1 MQLSGKPLGLPRM
14 SDTLVEFAEPLLSE
28 LPQGAGAEEWGE
40 ALQIA
45 TMIWNGLVVD
55 FPKEKLVA
63 ELKEGLWPDA
73 EAEELVAELAQRKDT
88 RFPSDLRFIVDVWTH
103 EAGNR
108 VHVTALTALAR

>member
-1 MQLSGKPLGLPRM
+1 M
-14 SDTLVEFAEPLLSE
+14 SETLVEFAEPLLSE
-28 LPQGAGAEEWGE
+28 LPRGAGAEEWGD

-55 FPKEKLVA
+55 FPKARLVA
-63 ELKEGLWPDA
+63 DLKEGLGPDA
-73 EAEELVAELAQRKDT
+73 DAAGLVEELARRKDT